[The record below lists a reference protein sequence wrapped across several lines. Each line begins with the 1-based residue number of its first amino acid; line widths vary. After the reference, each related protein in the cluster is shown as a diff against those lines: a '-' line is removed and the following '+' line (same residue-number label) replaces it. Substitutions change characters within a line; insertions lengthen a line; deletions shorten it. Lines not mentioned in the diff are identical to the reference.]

1 MAKQNQRSCSTLAFY
16 AASAIPI
23 SVILEAQGFYANAS
37 RHTMPAVV
45 MSSPNATFNFPGG
58 KNSE

>member
-23 SVILEAQGFYANAS
+23 SVILEAQGFYAKAS
-37 RHTMPAVV
+37 RYTMPAAV
-45 MSSPNATFNFPGG
+45 MSLPNATFDSPGE